1 MIQQTQPNFRNRN
14 YFQELRE
21 YNELINSYMWSNYM
35 FAWIIQIKDFE
46 KLFKNQK
53 K

>member
-21 YNELINSYMWSNYM
+21 YNELIIHMM
-35 FAWIIQIKDFE
+35 K
-46 KLFKNQK
+46 
-53 K
+53 